1 MNNANDNHDPN
12 QPLAHAMA
20 QLAARWLCLQHR
32 CAIVLD
38 AAGIAHLWH
47 ARSPIEQA
55 LMDDAPRALGA
66 ATEELV
72 QTLEKFAQGR
82 QALADFGFEPRREDS
97 ESP

>member
-1 MNNANDNHDPN
+1 
-12 QPLAHAMA
+12 
-20 QLAARWLCLQHR
+20 
-32 CAIVLD
+32 
-38 AAGIAHLWH
+38 
-47 ARSPIEQA
+47 
-55 LMDDAPRALGA
+55 MDDAPRALSA